1 MNMKAKLTE
10 DVIPVTDFRA
20 NAAEL
25 IQKIKKTRRPLILTQ
40 HGRSA
45 AVVEDM
51 KEYED
56 RLERLEL
63 LEAIV
68 RGLQAAEKGELVSHE
83 EAMRQVDAL
92 LNG

>member
-1 MNMKAKLTE
+1 MKVKLAE
-10 DVIPVTDFRA
+10 DVTPVTDFRT

-25 IQKIKKTRRPLILTQ
+25 LEKVKKTKRPLILTQ
-40 HGRSA
+40 RGRSA
-45 AVVEDM
+45 AILEDV

-68 RGLQAAEKGELVSHE
+68 QGLQAAEQGDTVSHRD
-83 EAMRQVDAL
+83 AMRRLDQL
-92 LNG
+92 INE

>member
-1 MNMKAKLTE
+1 MKAKLTE

-56 RLERLEL
+56 RLKRLEL

>member
-1 MNMKAKLTE
+1 MKAKLTE
-10 DVIPVTDFRA
+10 DIIPVTDFRT

-25 IQKIKKTRRPLILTQ
+25 LEKIKKTRRPLTLTQ
-40 HGRSA
+40 RGRSA

-56 RLERLEL
+56 RLDRLEL

-68 RGLQAAEKGELVSHE
+68 QGLQAAERGEVVSHE
-83 EAMRQVDAL
+83 EAMRRLDSL

>member
-1 MNMKAKLTE
+1 MKAKLTE
-10 DVIPVTDFRA
+10 DVIPVTDFRT

-25 IQKIKKTRRPLILTQ
+25 LQKIKKTRRPLILTQ

-63 LEAIV
+63 LETIV

>member
-1 MNMKAKLTE
+1 MKAKLTE
-10 DVIPVTDFRA
+10 DVIPVTDFRT

-25 IQKIKKTRRPLILTQ
+25 LQKIKKTRRPLILTQ

>member
-1 MNMKAKLTE
+1 MKAKLAE
-10 DVIPVTDFRA
+10 DVTPVTDFRT

-25 IQKIKKTRRPLILTQ
+25 IERIKKTKRPLILTQ
-40 HGRSA
+40 RGRSA
-45 AVVEDM
+45 AVLEDV

-68 RGLQAAEKGELVSHE
+68 RGLEAVEKGESVSHL
-83 EAMRQVDAL
+83 EAMRQLHQLID
-92 LNG
+92 G